1 MPNKPLVKHRRNKK
15 NKNKNNKHSY
25 NMTELRPKSRTMLIT
40 NLTTTKH
47 NYCKHT
53 VDAPHEE

>member
-1 MPNKPLVKHRRNKK
+1 
-15 NKNKNNKHSY
+15 
-25 NMTELRPKSRTMLIT
+25 MTELRPKSRTMLIT

-53 VDAPHEE
+53 VDAHHEE